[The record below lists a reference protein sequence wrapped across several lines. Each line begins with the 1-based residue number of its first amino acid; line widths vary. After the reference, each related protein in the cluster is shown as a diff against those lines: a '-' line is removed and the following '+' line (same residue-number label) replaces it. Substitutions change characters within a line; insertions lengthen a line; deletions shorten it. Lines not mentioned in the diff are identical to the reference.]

1 MSNQRDTGDK
11 CTKFHPTCEQY
22 CSEMHRVADQYHAV
36 RAPVGSGDSE
46 SITV

>member
-11 CTKFHPTCEQY
+11 CTKLRRREQY